1 MEEANAKPENQN
13 QKDLVAFFKGD
24 KDLSDWILKMFLE
37 ERDAEN
43 PNLPLIR
50 KYFKN
55 ANQNLKTLI
64 LYGLDHYPGRVDLLS
79 DLAYFHEFENILSIL
94 ITYYTQACVDQENLE
109 TFSKL
114 AQDFYLFLEYIYNL
128 MGVRKGTFFCSKSSP
143 STLMIDRN

>member
-128 MGVRKGTFFCSKSSP
+128 MGVRKDTFFCSKSSP